1 MKWVFYITMFVL
13 GACIALNLY
22 FLFHI
27 SMYRSL
33 YGLILSISTGISFL
47 IFLITVIIRKRK
59 LKKTLHAEYDKI
71 FSKN

>member
-1 MKWVFYITMFVL
+1 MKWVFYITMFIL

-27 SMYRSL
+27 SLYKTI
-33 YGLILSISTGISFL
+33 YGLILSLSTFVSAL
-47 IFLITVIIRKRK
+47 IFLITVVIRKRK
-59 LKKTLHAEYDKI
+59 LKKAIYDEYGKI